1 MDQSG
6 RAPIAAMSERE
17 TASALWP
24 SRYGGVVVR
33 RKSMSSTSRSAV
45 MTVSL
50 PLPLRKTAASSPM
63 PETSDLFASDEDAA
77 RCRSVFIKSNS
88 LLRESIGPR
97 GCSCSSF
104 ILKDFDEANQDLPQ
118 LFQSKVRMRSA

>member
-1 MDQSG
+1 
-6 RAPIAAMSERE
+6 
-17 TASALWP
+17 
-24 SRYGGVVVR
+24 
-33 RKSMSSTSRSAV
+33 

-63 PETSDLFASDEDAA
+63 PEMSDLFASDEDAA

-88 LLRESIGPR
+88 LLSESIGPR

-104 ILKDFDEANQDLPQ
+104 ILKDFDEANQGLPQ
-118 LFQSKVRMRSA
+118 LFQSEARMRNANDFRRARRKRFPELSRPERDSTRPPLLRDCLC